1 MALFYEG
8 IPMGTLAQILA
19 RLDRLEA
26 RLAQPATVDRS
37 AEQVMAQLNLIAG
50 RRREQPGYR
59 PCGVSVA
66 TLIEAARN
74 AAARCA

>member
-1 MALFYEG
+1 
-8 IPMGTLAQILA
+8 MGTLAQILA

-26 RLAQPATVDRS
+26 RLAAPAVEFDTAGVRRTLD
-37 AEQVMAQLNLIAG
+37 LIAE
-50 RRREQPGYR
+50 RRRAMPGYR
-59 PCGVSVA
+59 PCGISVA